1 MMMGKNAMPRG
12 IRVGTGA
19 VGAESVPD
27 LDAKKRRILKRNP
40 IAAAGSPDS
49 MTKLIEAG
57 TLQRVPRGRPLVAQG
72 EPIASIAIVG
82 TGRVRMIRTIDDG
95 RTLSLGYRGPGD
107 IIGEAALG
115 GTPDHRESA
124 VAAEEVEALV
134 IPLATAKA
142 VMASDLGFATGV
154 MATLVARHYD
164 AEERLAS
171 MLFRNVEARLAEFL
185 LKAATRWGIPDPR
198 GVLIAAPLTHQE
210 MASMIGS
217 TRETVTLTLGEMR
230 RKGIIEFDRR
240 RIVVRDRDT
249 LRTKVTP
256 A

>member
-1 MMMGKNAMPRG
+1 MMMGKNAVTRG
-12 IRVGTGA
+12 VRVGAGA
-19 VGAESVPD
+19 LPSDVAPD
-27 LDAKKRRILKRNP
+27 LDAKKRRILKRNA
-40 IAAAGSPDS
+40 IANGASADSQSTLAEAGS
-49 MTKLIEAG
+49 LHRIA
-57 TLQRVPRGRPLVAQG
+57 RGRPLVSQG
-72 EPIASIAIVG
+72 EPISSVAIVG
-82 TGRVRMIRTIDDG
+82 SGRLRMIRMIDDG
-95 RTLSLGYRGPGD
+95 RALSLGYRGPGD

-115 GTPDHRESA
+115 GTMEHRESA
-124 VAAEEVEALV
+124 IAAEEVEALV
-134 IPLATAKA
+134 IPLATART
-142 VMASDLGFATGV
+142 VMATDLAFATGV

-217 TRETVTLTLGEMR
+217 TRETVTLTLGDLR

-240 RIVVRDRDT
+240 RVVVRDRDS
-249 LRTKVTP
+249 LRTRV
-256 A
+256 